1 MNALIFGA
9 PGRYIQ
15 GPGLL
20 DSSGEHLARV
30 GNRLAVITDSAV
42 WKIAGERLVASCRRA
57 NVEVQWLRFDG
68 EVTHAALVALRAEAS
83 VHRIDGLIGM
93 GGGKC
98 IDAGKAMAHTF
109 GLPLVTIPTVA
120 SNDAPCSKNY
130 VIYDEN
136 HRLSEVGHL
145 PRSAAYVLVDTQLLA
160 QAPRSFLIAGIADAL
175 TKRFEAE
182 QCQKADGINMFG
194 ARPALSALALAR
206 CCYDILREDAA
217 AALSVAGSGTPDAA
231 FERVIEAVILM
242 SGLGFESGGLSLAHA
257 MTRGLSAIAN
267 ANSQPHGLQVAYGL
281 MVQLTAEN
289 RSEAF
294 IADLRAFYA
303 QLGLPVRLADLGVNA
318 VTPELLEQIVAP
330 TLGAPHARN
339 FSPAL
344 NSTNLTEAMQC
355 LENT

>member
-1 MNALIFGA
+1 MSELIFGA

-15 GPGLL
+15 GPGLI
-20 DSSGEHLARV
+20 DCCGEYLALV
-30 GNRLAVITDSAV
+30 GKRLGVITDNAV
-42 WKIAGERLVASCRRA
+42 WNIAGERLVACCRQA
-57 NVEVQWLRFDG
+57 DVELVWLRFDG
-68 EVTHAALVALRAEAS
+68 EVTHSSLAMLRAEAS
-83 VHRIDGLIGM
+83 KHSIDGLIGM

-98 IDAGKAMAHTF
+98 IDAGKAMAHVF
-109 GLPLVTIPTVA
+109 DLPLVTVPTVA

-145 PRSAAYVLVDTQLLA
+145 PRSASYVLVDTQLLA
-160 QAPRSFLIAGIADAL
+160 QAPRAFLIAGIADAL

-182 QCQKADGINMFG
+182 QCQKASGVNMFG

-217 AALSVAGSGTPDAA
+217 AALAVAGSGTPDAA

-257 MTRGLSAIAN
+257 MTRGLSAVPQTN
-267 ANSQPHGLQVAYGL
+267 RQPHGLQVAYGL

-289 RSEAF
+289 RGEAF
-294 IADLRAFYA
+294 ITDLRAFYA
-303 QLGLPVRLADLGVNA
+303 QLGLPVRLADLGVNV
-318 VTPELLEQIVAP
+318 VTPELLEQIVLP

-339 FSPAL
+339 FSPTL
-344 NSTNLTEAMQC
+344 NRSNLTEAMQC